1 MSDTTSMNDVTI
13 WIVIAGLT
21 AVTVAT
27 RSSFLVIGERFP
39 LPERVQHGLR
49 YAPVCALVALIAPEL
64 ALANGSLALS
74 LANPKLVAGVAAGAV
89 MLFTRSMIAAM
100 AVGMAAFTALRL
112 FAA

>member
-1 MSDTTSMNDVTI
+1 MSDLTI
-13 WIVIAGLT
+13 WIVIVGLT
-21 AVTVAT
+21 AVTVVT
-27 RSSFLVIGERFP
+27 RSAFLALSERFR

-74 LANPKLVAGVAAGAV
+74 LANPKLVAGLAAGAIMV
-89 MLFTRSMIAAM
+89 GTRSMIAAM
-100 AVGMAAFTALRL
+100 AVGMLAFTALRL